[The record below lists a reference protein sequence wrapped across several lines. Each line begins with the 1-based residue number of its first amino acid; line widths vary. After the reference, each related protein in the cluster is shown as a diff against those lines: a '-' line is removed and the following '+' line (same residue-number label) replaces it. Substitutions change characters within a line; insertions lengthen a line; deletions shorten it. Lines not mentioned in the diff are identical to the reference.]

1 MYKLFYTGLF
11 SLIFLS
17 SVIGQVPKDSTL
29 HKLDSLAQKKDST
42 GLQVNNTNP
51 EAYNPITKMNAGDYF
66 LLLGSNIKQGFTK
79 PFHLKKRNLVDIAKF
94 GLVAVAVGF
103 ADEPIQK
110 AALKWRTNKAYVRNV
125 GSYVS
130 QFGTTYALY
139 TLAGLETF
147 ALITKNQKVHT
158 TVLLASQSII
168 TGVLIESVVKTL
180 SGRTRPS
187 YYGTNTEAE
196 PSFNGPFASSKG
208 PSGIKSN
215 SSFPSGHSTV
225 AFAFATVFAKEY
237 HDKPI
242 VPIIAYSVATIVSAS
257 RVTENKHWTTDVLVG
272 ATLGHLMGR
281 QIVNNYH
288 RLASVKNQRA
298 KKRGSLSVN
307 MQYNFGSLEP
317 GLVYHFR

>member
-1 MYKLFYTGLF
+1 MKKFFLTGLF
-11 SLIFLS
+11 HCLLISAMFA
-17 SVIGQVPKDSTL
+17 QVPKDSTL
-29 HKLDSLAQKKDST
+29 YKLDSLAHKKDST
-42 GLQVNNTNP
+42 GTQVNNTNP
-51 EAYNPITKMNAGDYF
+51 AAYNPVTKINGRDYL

-79 PFHLKKRNLVDIAKF
+79 PFHLKKRNLFDIAKF
-94 GLVAVAVGF
+94 SLVAVAVGF

-110 AALKWRTNKAYVRNV
+110 AALKWRNSNASV
-125 GSYVS
+125 GKVGKYISN
-130 QFGTTYALY
+130 FGTTYAVY

-168 TGVLIESVVKTL
+168 TGVLIESLVKTV
-180 SGRTRPS
+180 SGRTRPN
-187 YYGTNTEAE
+187 YYGANVEAE
-196 PSFNGPFASSKG
+196 PTFKGPFASSTG
-208 PSGIKSN
+208 SSGIKSN

-237 HDKPI
+237 QNKPI
-242 VPIIAYSVATIVSAS
+242 VPILAYSLATIVSAS
-257 RVTENKHWTTDVLVG
+257 RITENKHWTTDVLVG

-288 RLASVKNQRA
+288 RLASIKAQRA
-298 KKRGSLSVN
+298 KKHGSISAA

-317 GLVYHFR
+317 GMVYHFR